1 MRQCVNIYWNRGIY
15 VEGRRAR
22 FVVDPVGP
30 VEGPVDFVLVTHG
43 HSDHVSRYMFK
54 HLVVATAETFKA
66 IEVKFGGVP
75 PRRLVTAPGRVFEVG
90 GVEVAVFDAGHIV
103 GSVMYLVELDGVQIL
118 ITGDYSVYGSILT
131 DGAEPVEKPD
141 ILITEATYGD
151 PAYVFPNKADVYNEL
166 LDLVERHAGERG
178 VAIAAYPLGKAQEVS
193 ALLGSRAKAHPLVA
207 RYNRALGIR
216 SGTDGDVV
224 VVPSLKA
231 APPGF
236 VKVEATGWYSDEEY
250 RRRSAER
257 GIYGVPLSDHSD
269 YVGLIEFVN
278 ASAPKLVYTVYG
290 FSERLARSLRR
301 LGHRAYT
308 IPGAAGLSRFLK

>member
-1 MRQCVNIYWNRGIY
+1 MALAYATSPIGAHHKDAWVISWEVKTDRFGYTREKAAKVVELQRIRGGWFETFVGCRFPWVEVGLPLEWYAKLFKAATGVDATPDYFNEVGDRIYALI
-15 VEGRRAR
+15 RAFWIR
-22 FVVDPVGP
+22 EYGQW
-30 VEGPVDFVLVTHG
+30 
-43 HSDHVSRYMFK
+43 SRDMFK

-166 LDLVERHAGERG
+166 LDLVERHG
-178 VAIAAYPLGKAQEVS
+178 VGP
-193 ALLGSRAKAHPLVA
+193 
-207 RYNRALGIR
+207 
-216 SGTDGDVV
+216 
-224 VVPSLKA
+224 
-231 APPGF
+231 
-236 VKVEATGWYSDEEY
+236 
-250 RRRSAER
+250 
-257 GIYGVPLSDHSD
+257 
-269 YVGLIEFVN
+269 
-278 ASAPKLVYTVYG
+278 
-290 FSERLARSLRR
+290 RR
-301 LGHRAYT
+301 LR
-308 IPGAAGLSRFLK
+308 PLQV